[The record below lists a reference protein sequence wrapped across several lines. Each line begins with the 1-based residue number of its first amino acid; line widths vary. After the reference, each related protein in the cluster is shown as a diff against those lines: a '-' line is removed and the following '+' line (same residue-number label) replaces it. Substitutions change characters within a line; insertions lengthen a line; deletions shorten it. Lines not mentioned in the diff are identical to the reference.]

1 MKRLIAF
8 LLILCGFA
16 FSEIPDFLSQP
27 SKKELYA
34 KARDLLKVSL
44 ENGDLAKAG
53 EALEYLQANVGNGA
67 PLQRFEEYL
76 ILTELNRYDE
86 AITAYAHLR
95 RFQMDPDY
103 KVDEER
109 RLEAND
115 ALNTYLYRN
124 LSPFNKEKID
134 SLYQRALQSEASK
147 ENKDLYGML
156 LYSEQG
162 LKYHVDWGLTYSNVI
177 MDDTT
182 CTMEFLKRAKD
193 FIYNYPMSEHTPYL
207 KNHVIPTVQE
217 KMDDLHEFERNP
229 WSYKYYTGGLA
240 IFAGKWTG
248 FVNGL
253 VTNYLDTEMGTSFIL
268 EAEIQISRI
277 SLDGY
282 MGIGMVSRPKGK
294 FIDVVRSGY
303 WEGDQ
308 SEEDVFYGLS
318 LGYTFYES
326 RFVKITPFIGFGL
339 MEYTLFDWD
348 NFPQWNLGVNVDSH
362 LWMSRLERKY
372 QASWG
377 IVLRLKYMIQF
388 GELSEK
394 GSNWWSGS
402 DFPKTRARSINH
414 LFALE
419 LGLFTW

>member
-67 PLQRFEEYL
+67 PLQLFEEYL
-76 ILTELNRYDE
+76 VLTELNRYDE
-86 AITAYAHLR
+86 AISTYAHMR

-207 KNHVIPTVQE
+207 KNHVIPTVQ
-217 KMDDLHEFERNP
+217 KTMDDLHEFERNP

-326 RFVKITPFIGFGL
+326 RFAKITPFIGFGL

-362 LWMSRLERKY
+362 LWMSKLERKY

-419 LGLFTW
+419 LGLFAW